1 MYTPVRIRQAQLD
14 IERGDEV
21 TNTNLLKSKMAAAGD
36 TNFVAALTELLD
48 VSRTTA
54 SKKLR
59 GEKDFS
65 TSEITV
71 LTFKYNLSGDDIK
84 NIFVGAGENESG

>member
-1 MYTPVRIRQAQLD
+1 M
-14 IERGDEV
+14 
-21 TNTNLLKSKMAAAGD
+21 TNTNLLKSKMAAVGD
-36 TNFVAALTELLD
+36 TNFVTALAELLD

-65 TSEITV
+65 TSEITA
-71 LTFKYNLSGDDIK
+71 LTYRYNLSGDDIK
-84 NIFVGAGENESG
+84 NIFVGAEEN